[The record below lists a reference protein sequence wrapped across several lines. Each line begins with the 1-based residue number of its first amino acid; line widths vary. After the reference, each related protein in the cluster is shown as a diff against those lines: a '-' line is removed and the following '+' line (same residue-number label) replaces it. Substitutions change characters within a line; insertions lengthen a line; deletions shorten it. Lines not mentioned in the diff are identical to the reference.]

1 MKYIGLAIK
10 WIVIWFGC
18 AVTYEMMR
26 QSEEQDETI

>member
-1 MKYIGLAIK
+1 MKYIGMIIK

-26 QSEEQDETI
+26 QPTEQNETI